1 MKNCPNCLKDFEPN
15 SGKQKFCSDK
25 CKVAFGRKLAK
36 DGVTTADKIPP
47 PENEKNE
54 SKNSYSWVNKIE
66 KYCGEEGITPEDLI
80 LSHKERFK
88 AVKSKKGS
96 NMSNSEEKPK
106 SNTRDETTSS
116 SFWFSDYR
124 KKKLGL

>member
-54 SKNSYSWVNKIE
+54 SKNSYSWVEEIE

-80 LSHKERFK
+80 LSHKERNK
-88 AVKSKKGS
+88 PLRNKKGS
-96 NMSNSEEKPK
+96 NTSNKEDKRNLGKKNETE
-106 SNTRDETTSS
+106 SN